1 MRELEEIIEDFENTR
16 TSFRNY
22 RSKKEMNKDTLIE
35 YEHRFLD
42 LSSELRPIKANL
54 LGEWIKR
61 DDKAS
66 TAIKGR
72 ITVAI
77 HEGEFK
83 DEEGNLIYDEC
94 SINQAEKFAAGAQK
108 YKEFLSQRSFYKES
122 YTNVADLR
130 NDCSGYVNLIKD
142 ILKTIQ

>member
-1 MRELEEIIEDFENTR
+1 MRDLKDVIEDFENIR

-22 RSKKEMNKDTLIE
+22 RSKKEVNKDTLIE
-35 YEHRFLD
+35 YEQRFLD
-42 LSSELRPIKANL
+42 LRADLRPIKAHL

-61 DDKAS
+61 DDKAA

-72 ITVAI
+72 LTVAI
-77 HEGEFK
+77 HEGTYT
-83 DEEGNLIYDEC
+83 DEEGDLIYDQC
-94 SINQAEKFAAGAQK
+94 SINQAEKFAAGSQK

-122 YTNVADLR
+122 YTNVSDLR
-130 NDCSGYVNLIKD
+130 NDCDGYINLIKD